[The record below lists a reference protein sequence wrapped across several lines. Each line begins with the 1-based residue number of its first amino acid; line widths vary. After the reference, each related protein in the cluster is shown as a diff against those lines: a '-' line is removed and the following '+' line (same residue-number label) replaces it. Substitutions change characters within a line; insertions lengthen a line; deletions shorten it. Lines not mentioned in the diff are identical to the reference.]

1 MVYTPEGLTT
11 TRLLHLMH
19 RVHIRE
25 VWAALCWKEVETYEL
40 EETKFYGPNV
50 VSFRLITGRCNY
62 YVVGC
67 YIPPSDDEETTLDR

>member
-1 MVYTPEGLTT
+1 M
-11 TRLLHLMH
+11 
-19 RVHIRE
+19 
-25 VWAALCWKEVETYEL
+25 WAALCWKEVETYEL

-50 VSFRLITGRCNY
+50 VSFRLITGGCNY